1 MFELDI
7 PKWHAKTQRL
17 ACNSFWSGGG
27 KQNGTKQAAVVTV
40 REPNPCK
47 DSDCRLALFYRA
59 SQKKEANC

>member
-1 MFELDI
+1 MLRHKDLHVILFGVE
-7 PKWHAKTQRL
+7 
-17 ACNSFWSGGG
+17 GE